1 MDRNEFRK
9 RMQDLKSYRQSN
21 PDKGYWDWK
30 VYAFSEGGEVDNREE
45 ELLARQEESKR
56 RLAVEKSKTGST
68 ELTESEKRAQRDIDL
83 VMNAMRDQAD
93 RISGKEFSNKI
104 SVSLKNVE
112 QERVEDFN
120 EKKYNYSLLLKS
132 LGVAASAAN
141 IGTSVNALYRNY
153 QFNNTLSNLK
163 GYNDYLSAAQK
174 LDKANKINNFTNLVN
189 TSIDVGQA
197 INDPLD
203 ISNTAQIVGNAVNSI
218 PTNSIPLKAVTT
230 LINVGTDVLNLKDT
244 KDIISEFA
252 EGGEAG
258 DDEKEY
264 LKEWFSKRKQYA
276 NTKAPFMRKQLEGV
290 DFWGY
295 PSKYSL
301 LKGIDNTDITISDS
315 KIKQAFSNAEVGG
328 YYHPNEGVVLPSN
341 YIQWKDREPLLHEM
355 SHIINTFNTPIHE
368 QINSIIKGKSIIN
381 RGKEVNEYL
390 IQPQEV
396 HSRLMEFRKLNDL
409 DPTKVYG
416 IPDIREWRRSGKDSD
431 LLNTFDDNTVLELIN
446 TVAYTPNKKVQRV
459 AEGGE
464 IEDKE
469 KEQQITNAIT
479 YALSRG
485 NVDAAKSLMRR
496 GTPNT
501 NYYYPQSG
509 AIDPVFSLYDTPVLG
524 DAMTTT
530 DAARYAM
537 NGDWANAG
545 LAMAGL
551 ILPGVVGKGIKK
563 VNRHIPSVKGYKES
577 VENQINRI
585 MDPQD
590 LQKQSDW
597 NNMLYRSAEQVYEP
611 DVINRAAATGT
622 TDRLNRVRSMYENDL
637 ENMPKI
643 RMTDELNGAR
653 GRVQLTKEAEQR
665 YRQGIKPSDSDFEI
679 LVDRNIDP
687 TQEVIDHELR
697 HWNQYM
703 EQGSPNINVMPTS
716 TRSGVRPT
724 SKNKLDPNHSDY
736 YGKQGESE
744 AYILNAYRD
753 MKQKGYQINLKNF
766 KKYYNSLKDIDTK
779 KRAISQFSS
788 LEDAYKWM
796 QSMPLIGTAGVIAM
810 NNKEQSN

>member
-9 RMQDLKSYRQSN
+9 RMQDLKSYRQNN

-30 VYAFSEGGEVDNREE
+30 V
-45 ELLARQEESKR
+45 
-56 RLAVEKSKTGST
+56 
-68 ELTESEKRAQRDIDL
+68 
-83 VMNAMRDQAD
+83 QA
-93 RISGKEFSNKI
+93 
-104 SVSLKNVE
+104 
-112 QERVEDFN
+112 
-120 EKKYNYSLLLKS
+120 
-132 LGVAASAAN
+132 
-141 IGTSVNALYRNY
+141 
-153 QFNNTLSNLK
+153 
-163 GYNDYLSAAQK
+163 
-174 LDKANKINNFTNLVN
+174 
-189 TSIDVGQA
+189 
-197 INDPLD
+197 
-203 ISNTAQIVGNAVNSI
+203 
-218 PTNSIPLKAVTT
+218 
-230 LINVGTDVLNLKDT
+230 
-244 KDIISEFA
+244 FA

-258 DDEKEY
+258 DEKQKRYIGGSTDEA
-264 LKEWFSKRKQYA
+264 RKQYLEKDKKLQRVVNDLA
-276 NTKAPFMRKQLEGV
+276 SQYGISPELLFYRLSKEGAVDLSIRAYNRSTEPIVSLVDNNYNNLGNLTEGFGLDDIFSNYKSGKVKTNRPIRFTQQSFTNEHGRATDSGTVRNNYDAIELLAADLASRQETVLKDFPNLNSQQLNAAVSAYYNAGETGGKKLV
-290 DFWGY
+290 SSG
-295 PSKYSL
+295 KYNQYTVPEYINDIQRNYQYNEL
-301 LKGIDNTDITISDS
+301 AFPIEGIDVITTPTRSINPYLM
-315 KIKQAFSNAEVGG
+315 QESNV
-328 YYHPNEGVVLPSN
+328 
-341 YIQWKDREPLLHEM
+341 
-355 SHIINTFNTPIHE
+355 
-368 QINSIIKGKSIIN
+368 
-381 RGKEVNEYL
+381 
-390 IQPQEV
+390 
-396 HSRLMEFRKLNDL
+396 
-409 DPTKVYG
+409 
-416 IPDIREWRRSGKDSD
+416 
-431 LLNTFDDNTVLELIN
+431 FDDKYWPKEDYEKHKDIYNQFHSENYDVDTSYYNPYLDI
-446 TVAYTPNKKVQRV
+446 PFKF

-464 IEDKE
+464 VDDKQ
-469 KEQQITNAIT
+469 QQITNAIT
-479 YALSRG
+479 YALNRG

>member
-9 RMQDLKSYRQSN
+9 RMQDLKSYRQNN

-30 VYAFSEGGEVDNREE
+30 VQAFGEGGPDKYFIGPPTEQEQINKQKQFAKEFMRPKFLVNEGEKAKVNPDFANYMYDFDFDQVNHEDPNEHKYTLTNYWKRAADARNIEANKYTTPYIPEKEIRLTTGRFNTGRISTNVLDSLLESSKRTGYPFVDALGLAARESGLGYARGHRINGSISNTDLLSNWQQIQTVYNTNKALDKFNSIYDKYIQKEQISNQELEFVKQFIANEQKEHDSTKPITENVYDNALKYFESGKYNPGDTSYMNTVRNEGKILMQDPAIKKWAKTAKFAEGGEVD
-45 ELLARQEESKR
+45 
-56 RLAVEKSKTGST
+56 
-68 ELTESEKRAQRDIDL
+68 
-83 VMNAMRDQAD
+83 
-93 RISGKEFSNKI
+93 
-104 SVSLKNVE
+104 
-112 QERVEDFN
+112 
-120 EKKYNYSLLLKS
+120 
-132 LGVAASAAN
+132 
-141 IGTSVNALYRNY
+141 
-153 QFNNTLSNLK
+153 
-163 GYNDYLSAAQK
+163 
-174 LDKANKINNFTNLVN
+174 DK
-189 TSIDVGQA
+189 Q
-197 INDPLD
+197 
-203 ISNTAQIVGNAVNSI
+203 
-218 PTNSIPLKAVTT
+218 
-230 LINVGTDVLNLKDT
+230 
-244 KDIISEFA
+244 
-252 EGGEAG
+252 
-258 DDEKEY
+258 
-264 LKEWFSKRKQYA
+264 
-276 NTKAPFMRKQLEGV
+276 
-290 DFWGY
+290 
-295 PSKYSL
+295 
-301 LKGIDNTDITISDS
+301 
-315 KIKQAFSNAEVGG
+315 
-328 YYHPNEGVVLPSN
+328 
-341 YIQWKDREPLLHEM
+341 
-355 SHIINTFNTPIHE
+355 
-368 QINSIIKGKSIIN
+368 
-381 RGKEVNEYL
+381 
-390 IQPQEV
+390 
-396 HSRLMEFRKLNDL
+396 
-409 DPTKVYG
+409 
-416 IPDIREWRRSGKDSD
+416 
-431 LLNTFDDNTVLELIN
+431 
-446 TVAYTPNKKVQRV
+446 
-459 AEGGE
+459 
-464 IEDKE
+464 
-469 KEQQITNAIT
+469 QQITNAIT
-479 YALSRG
+479 YALNRG

>member
-9 RMQDLKSYRQSN
+9 RMQDLKSYRQNN

-30 VYAFSEGGEVDNREE
+30 V
-45 ELLARQEESKR
+45 
-56 RLAVEKSKTGST
+56 
-68 ELTESEKRAQRDIDL
+68 
-83 VMNAMRDQAD
+83 QA
-93 RISGKEFSNKI
+93 
-104 SVSLKNVE
+104 
-112 QERVEDFN
+112 
-120 EKKYNYSLLLKS
+120 
-132 LGVAASAAN
+132 
-141 IGTSVNALYRNY
+141 
-153 QFNNTLSNLK
+153 
-163 GYNDYLSAAQK
+163 
-174 LDKANKINNFTNLVN
+174 
-189 TSIDVGQA
+189 
-197 INDPLD
+197 
-203 ISNTAQIVGNAVNSI
+203 
-218 PTNSIPLKAVTT
+218 
-230 LINVGTDVLNLKDT
+230 
-244 KDIISEFA
+244 FA
-252 EGGEAG
+252 EGGENDDKTVWNWDSQLPEVVITRSKANRNIDERTDHSIRKPELPQQPTKRIYTITQTESDNNWSKWDEDG
-258 DDEKEY
+258 DGVLSSSERQKRQRKERQQEDWSNLVNGINNTLGTAAAAASTIY
-264 LKEWFSKRKQYA
+264 GGGWGTIRLLNGNRSSTIGAKLAKHILSSNAVDSGFDILQATSDPTSITNAVDLGLGLILGRYKDFSKPSRQFGEVINA
-276 NTKAPFMRKQLEGV
+276 GVNT
-290 DFWGY
+290 
-295 PSKYSL
+295 
-301 LKGIDNTDITISDS
+301 
-315 KIKQAFSNAEVGG
+315 
-328 YYHPNEGVVLPSN
+328 
-341 YIQWKDREPLLHEM
+341 
-355 SHIINTFNTPIHE
+355 
-368 QINSIIKGKSIIN
+368 
-381 RGKEVNEYL
+381 
-390 IQPQEV
+390 
-396 HSRLMEFRKLNDL
+396 
-409 DPTKVYG
+409 
-416 IPDIREWRRSGKDSD
+416 
-431 LLNTFDDNTVLELIN
+431 IN
-446 TVAYTPNKKVQRV
+446 TVNSYS
-459 AEGGE
+459 EGGE
-464 IEDKE
+464 ITDDNKQ
-469 KEQQITNAIT
+469 QQITNAIT
-479 YALSRG
+479 YALNRG
-485 NVDAAKSLMRR
+485 NIDAAKSLMRR